1 MILFKVISGVNG
13 LLAIAIVVL
22 VLISTMVL
30 RSITP
35 ELYPNYFIYL
45 AIALVVFYI
54 FFSIDFEIFKV
65 FSTHLYIAS
74 LVLLLLPL
82 IIGQVTRG
90 AVRWIPLGSIS
101 IQPSEIVRPFL
112 LLFFA
117 RFVIEN
123 KLNLLNLIKAVVL
136 FMIPFGLIL
145 IQPSLGVAILTGIGF
160 VGVLMASSINKK
172 YFLYIA
178 GIFLLLAPLIWMVLA
193 PYQKQ
198 RIDSFINP
206 ENDPLGAGYNSIQS
220 MISVG
225 SGGFL
230 GRGLGEGVQTQL
242 AFLPEKHTDFIFAAI
257 AEELGFVG
265 SILIFAGLF
274 TVFWLLIVVIEQSK
288 GQVERAYATGVFMIL
303 FAETII
309 HIGMNMGM
317 LPITGVPLPFVSA
330 GGSALIGTTMAVA
343 IAMNAKRSK
352 KLNYGNFN

>member
-1 MILFKVISGVNG
+1 MILSKVFSGVNG
-13 LLAIAIVVL
+13 LLAIAITVL

-35 ELYPNYFIYL
+35 QLYPNYFIYL
-45 AIALVVFYI
+45 VIAFVVFYV

-65 FSTHLYIAS
+65 FSTHLYVMS
-74 LVLLLLPL
+74 LLLLILPL

-90 AVRWIPLGSIS
+90 AVRWIPLGSIT

-117 RFVIEN
+117 KFVIDNE
-123 KLNLLNLIKAVVL
+123 LNLANIIKAVIL
-136 FMIPFGLIL
+136 FLIPFGLIL

-160 VGVLMASSINKK
+160 IGVLMASSINKK
-172 YFLYIA
+172 YFIYIA
-178 GIFLLLAPLIWMVLA
+178 AIFLLLMPVIWTVLA

-198 RIDSFINP
+198 RINSFLDP
-206 ENDPLGAGYNSIQS
+206 ANDPLGAGYNSIQS

-225 SGGFL
+225 SGGLL

-242 AFLPEKHTDFIFAAI
+242 AFLPEKHTDFIFAAT

-265 SILIFAGLF
+265 SSLIFAGLF
-274 TVFWLLIVVIEQSK
+274 TVFWLLIKVIESSK

-303 FAETII
+303 FAETVI

-343 IAMNAKRSK
+343 IALNARRGK
-352 KLNYGNFN
+352 KLTY

>member
-1 MILFKVISGVNG
+1 MG
-13 LLAIAIVVL
+13 
-22 VLISTMVL
+22 
-30 RSITP
+30 R
-35 ELYPNYFIYL
+35 
-45 AIALVVFYI
+45 
-54 FFSIDFEIFKV
+54 
-65 FSTHLYIAS
+65 
-74 LVLLLLPL
+74 
-82 IIGQVTRG
+82 
-90 AVRWIPLGSIS
+90 
-101 IQPSEIVRPFL
+101 
-112 LLFFA
+112 
-117 RFVIEN
+117 
-123 KLNLLNLIKAVVL
+123 
-136 FMIPFGLIL
+136 IL
-145 IQPSLGVAILTGIGF
+145 IATLGVAILTGIGF